1 MANEVVSWHFI
12 PPRAPNFGGLW
23 EAGVKSFKFHFKHVI
38 RTIHLDYENFM
49 TIVTQIE
56 AILNS
61 RPISPL
67 SSDPED
73 MQPLIPG
80 NFLVGRPL
88 TSIPEPDYC
97 GIRDNRMSQYIG
109 YAKF

>member
-1 MANEVVSWHFI
+1 
-12 PPRAPNFGGLW
+12 
-23 EAGVKSFKFHFKHVI
+23 
-38 RTIHLDYENFM
+38 M
-49 TIVTQIE
+49 TILVQIE

-61 RPISPL
+61 RPISSL

-73 MQPLIPG
+73 MQPLTL

-88 TSIPEPDYC
+88 TSKPEPDYR
-97 GIRDNRMSQYIG
+97 GIRDNRMSQYIE